1 MLKSRKQTI
10 ILQIKRINCLGLL
23 VALICVKAVAQINPN
38 DPPMVQ
44 HTLQG
49 DEYVAQGML
58 EPAINEY
65 EKALAAGAGS
75 APFLNRLGE
84 MYLYAERF
92 DDALKILHTSL
103 AEDAGQLSVL
113 SKISEVFLAK
123 GLLDSAIYYV
133 DQARVKAPESA
144 PIFSSLGFLYLQAGQ
159 FNMAKTNLDK
169 ALAIDP
175 NSAEAHRFMGFYY
188 TQIDSVDKALTY
200 YRTLAELV
208 PADVEAHNNIAF
220 LLAQDKK
227 YVLALKAYERAKKIA
242 EDPLALHAINL
253 NIEAIRAIMDG
264 KMRARYILVESNIE
278 ARKVLEQLEQGL
290 DFGVLAGK
298 FSKAPN
304 AQDGGDVGFFGTG
317 DLMVEFEEAILNLE
331 IGQISE
337 PISLPGGIWIIQRLN

>member
-1 MLKSRKQTI
+1 MLKSRKQTM

-23 VALICVKAVAQINPN
+23 VALTCVKAVAQINPN

-65 EKALAAGAGS
+65 EKALAAS
-75 APFLNRLGE
+75 AYRLGE

-103 AEDAGQLSVL
+103 YYDAGQLPVL
-113 SKISEVFLAK
+113 SKISEAFLAK

-133 DQARVKAPESA
+133 DQARVIAPESA

-159 FNMAKTNLDK
+159 FNVAKTNLDK

-200 YRTLAELV
+200 YRMLAELV

-220 LLAQDKK
+220 LLSQDKK
-227 YVLALKAYERAKKIA
+227 YVLALEAYERAKKIA
-242 EDPLALHAINL
+242 EDPLVLHAINL

-278 ARKVLEQLEQGL
+278 ALKVLEQLEQGL